1 MGKGLKHV
9 LFLSFLY
16 NLNAI
21 FIILFKEFQAT
32 AAIPKSI
39 DKHIQ
44 VDEVEALMRNASLNV
59 KVRNAVCK
67 LVF

>member
-21 FIILFKEFQAT
+21 FIILLKELQAT
-32 AAIPKSI
+32 AGIPKSI
-39 DKHIQ
+39 DKYIQ
-44 VDEVEALMRNASLNV
+44 VDEVEALMRNASL
-59 KVRNAVCK
+59 KDK
-67 LVF
+67 